1 VRPAAL
7 TVAYLGFGLIGA
19 AVLGA
24 FAYERLHPTA
34 DPAEAVAP
42 PAPVAARPAP
52 APEVTARVPAQRP
65 DFTLH
70 DLDGKAHR
78 LVEWDGRPVIVNFWA
93 TWCAPCRREL
103 PLLNH
108 LQQTYAPKRL
118 QVIGVAVDFADDV
131 RAFLKKLP
139 LRYPVLVGEED
150 GLEAARAFGVETM
163 ALPFSAFID
172 SSGRVLLVHLGEL
185 HQQQA
190 DAILATVFDVDAGR
204 IAADAAPGAIR
215 AALEALPKAPKD
227 SHDVLQINPVQR

>member
-1 VRPAAL
+1 MRRSPLAI
-7 TVAYLGFGLIGA
+7 AYVGFGLIGA

-24 FAYERLHPTA
+24 FVYERLHAGA
-34 DPAEAVAP
+34 DPAHATAPPAAATPRPAVAP
-42 PAPVAARPAP
+42 EPA
-52 APEVTARVPAQRP
+52 ARVPATRP

-70 DLDGKAHR
+70 DLDGKAHQ

-108 LQQTYAPKRL
+108 LQQIYGPKGL
-118 QVIGVAVDFADDV
+118 QVVGIAVDFADDV
-131 RAFLKKLP
+131 RTYLQTMP
-139 LRYPVLVGEED
+139 LRFPVLVGEED

-163 ALPFSAFID
+163 AFPFSAFLD

-185 HQQQA
+185 HQNQA

-204 IAADAAPGAIR
+204 IAADAAPGIIR
-215 AALEALPKAPKD
+215 AALAALPKPPGDAAHP
-227 SHDVLQINPVQR
+227 LQIHPNPR